1 MRGLLFLIRKVMEVE
16 KIMISW
22 ISRLLLG
29 KPMHNKEMTSEKLPK
44 WKALAIFSSDA
55 LSSVAYGPEQ
65 IMLILAVPGL
75 LTYGYLGPI
84 SIVILIL
91 LAIVTTSYVQV
102 AKANP
107 CGGGSYAAAKQTLGE
122 IPALTAAAAL
132 FADYTLTVAVSV
144 SAGTAALTSAF
155 PAIAEHQVT
164 IDLLVLFGLLMLI
177 NLRGI
182 QESANAFVLPTYSFI
197 LGILML
203 LLWGTYQSFTQQAP
217 IIPAESLARQWD
229 WTISFI
235 LLRAFA
241 NGCSAMTG
249 VEAIS
254 NGVPMFKEPAVEN
267 ATVTTYWMSG
277 TLGLMFIGISFLIMH
292 FHILPLDGVTAL
304 SQVSELTFGRNW
316 LYYYIQ
322 ITTMLVLYLAANTS
336 FNGLPPLLS
345 ILAKDG
351 YMPRYLAS
359 RGDRLSFSNGIILLS
374 VVAGLLI
381 IAYNGDT
388 EHLIS
393 LYAIGVFISFTIAQ
407 TGMVVHWR
415 KARTPGWILRATVNA
430 VGAMVTGVV
439 VLIIAITKFAYGA
452 WLVMIFIPAMI
463 FMFRKI
469 RGHYNDV
476 SEQLR
481 IPIATEENLP
491 TKQLVAAM
499 DPTTHIGKNI
509 VIVPIS
515 GLTSMIARTL
525 KYANAIGTDVK
536 AVHITINQ
544 EAGKSITE
552 QWKTWNPGAPLV
564 TLYSPYR
571 MVIQPLIDYIT
582 ELEKQKGP
590 DDFITVLIPEFETKK
605 WWHRLLHNQTGWL
618 LRAMLILHED
628 VIVTTVPFHL
638 KK

>member
-1 MRGLLFLIRKVMEVE
+1 MEV
-16 KIMISW
+16 KRIMISL
-22 ISRLLLG
+22 IRRQLLG
-29 KPMHNKEMTSEKLPK
+29 KPMHNKEMATEKLAK

-107 CGGGSYAAAKQTLGE
+107 SGGGSYATAQKNLGE

-155 PAIAEHQVT
+155 PAIVQHEVI
-164 IDLLVLFGLLMLI
+164 IDLFVLFVLLMLI

-197 LGILML
+197 FGILAL
-203 LLWGTYQSFTQQAP
+203 LIWGVYQSFTQQTP
-217 IIPAESLARQWD
+217 LFPSESLIRKWD
-229 WTISFI
+229 WTVSFV

-254 NGVPMFKEPAVEN
+254 NGVPMFKEPQVHN
-267 ATVTTYWMSG
+267 ATTTTYWMSSI
-277 TLGLMFIGISFLIMH
+277 LGIMFIGIAFLIMH

-304 SQVSELTFGRNW
+304 SQVAELTFGRNW

-381 IAYNGDT
+381 IAYHGNT

-393 LYAIGVFISFTIAQ
+393 LYAIGVFVSFTIAQ
-407 TGMVVHWR
+407 TGMVIHWR
-415 KARTPGWILRATVNA
+415 RERTSGWILRAAVNT
-430 VGAMVTGVV
+430 VGAIITGVV
-439 VLIIAITKFAYGA
+439 VLIIAVTKFFYGA
-452 WLVMIFIPAMI
+452 WLVMIFIPVMI
-463 FMFRKI
+463 YMFRKI
-469 RGHYNDV
+469 RKHYDDV
-476 SEQLR
+476 TEQLR
-481 IPIATEENLP
+481 MPIAKEKDLSMEELNSAIPATVHL
-491 TKQLVAAM
+491 
-499 DPTTHIGKNI
+499 GKNI

-515 GLTSMIARTL
+515 SLSSIVARTL
-525 KYANAIGTDVK
+525 KYANVISTDVT
-536 AVHITINQ
+536 ALHITINQ
-544 EAGKSITE
+544 EAGKSVAE
-552 QWKTWNPGAPLV
+552 QWEIWNPDTPLV

-582 ELEKQKGP
+582 ELEQKKQP
-590 DDFITVLIPEFETKK
+590 EDYITVLIPEFETKK
-605 WWHRLLHNQTGWL
+605 WWHRLLHNQTGWI
-618 LRAMLILHED
+618 LRALLILRED
-628 VIVTTVPFHL
+628 VIVTTIPFHL